1 MSSNSMQ
8 VAFTGLSN
16 NDQNQE
22 ADHEVLK
29 NYLHVTT
36 FEDKEINDYDFVKN
50 IHNRPEESHHT
61 SKLNMYMHQLMIYV
75 YNS

>member
-1 MSSNSMQ
+1 MSSNSTQ

-16 NDQNQE
+16 NDQNQD
-22 ADHEVLK
+22 ANHEVLR
-29 NYLHVTT
+29 NNLYATT
-36 FEDKEINDYDFVKN
+36 FEDKEINDYDFIKN

-61 SKLNMYMHQLMIYV
+61 SKLIMHQLMIYV